1 MPKQLRIKQVR
12 SLIGR
17 HKKRKRTMIA
27 LGLGKI
33 GKVVVHS
40 DTPQL
45 RGMLRL
51 VQDLVEVEEVDPSA
65 LGR

>member
-1 MPKQLRIKQVR
+1 MPKRLRIKQVR
-12 SLIGR
+12 SLIDQ

-33 GKVVVHS
+33 GKVVEHN
-40 DTPQL
+40 DTPQI

-51 VQDLVEVEEVDPSA
+51 VRDLVEVEEIPEE
-65 LGR
+65 GGK

>member
-1 MPKQLRIKQVR
+1 MPKRLRIKQVR
-12 SLIGR
+12 SLIDE

-33 GKVVVHS
+33 GKVVVHN
-40 DTPQL
+40 DTPQI

-51 VQDLVEVEEVDPSA
+51 VRDLVEVEEIA
-65 LGR
+65 EEGGK

>member
-1 MPKQLRIKQVR
+1 MPKRLRIKQIR

-33 GKVVVHS
+33 GKVVEHN
-40 DTPQL
+40 DTPQI

-51 VQDLVEVEEVDPSA
+51 VQDLVQVEELPEE
-65 LGR
+65 GGQ

>member
-1 MPKQLRIKQVR
+1 MPKRLRIKQIR

-33 GKVVVHS
+33 GKVVEHN
-40 DTPQL
+40 DTPQI

-51 VQDLVEVEEVDPSA
+51 VQDLVQVEELPEEG
-65 LGR
+65 GR

>member
-1 MPKQLRIKQVR
+1 MPKRLRIKQVR
-12 SLIGR
+12 SLIGQ

-33 GKVVVHS
+33 GKVVEHN
-40 DTPQL
+40 DTPQI

-51 VQDLVEVEEVDPSA
+51 VQDLVQVEELPEE
-65 LGR
+65 GGQ